1 MADYVKTKMQATLA
15 LLGAIFALK
24 PFLEDIKGIGFVY
37 LDVSITLVHALS
49 VMAVL
54 LVVAIHCYALDMIR
68 ERPFSL
74 VERLGNSSFAFA
86 VLVLPI
92 FGSGYGLTGLSAA
105 LAEQYQIPHLAW
117 SGPAAAITVLAGW
130 LLLAV
135 LLRRRLSRQGQQAEF
150 QRLVTAETAALQRA
164 QEMFH
169 HEHYDLSVIELWRA
183 IEARLRR
190 SLLVKS
196 LRGPFDDW
204 NSLREAAHE
213 AGVLSKVPLATLDE
227 LRRHW
232 EVAVGVEPLPRQAAE
247 SALVSTRRV
256 LSMIPQ

>member
-24 PFLEDIKGIGFVY
+24 PFLDEIQGIGFVY
-37 LDVSITLVHALS
+37 LDISITLVHALS
-49 VMAVL
+49 VMALL

-74 VERLGNSSFAFA
+74 VERLGNSSFALA
-86 VLVLPI
+86 VLMLPL
-92 FGSGYGLTGLSAA
+92 FGATLGITRLSAA
-105 LAEQYQIPHLAW
+105 LAESYQIPHLAW
-117 SGPAAAITVLAGW
+117 SGPATAIGLVTVW
-130 LLLAV
+130 LLLAI
-135 LLRRRLSRQGQQAEF
+135 LLRQRLTRQGQQAEF
-150 QRLVTAETAALQRA
+150 QRLVTAETAALRRA
-164 QEMFH
+164 QEMFE

-196 LRGPFDDW
+196 VRGPFDDW
-204 NSLREAAHE
+204 SSLREAAHT
-213 AGVLSKVPLATLDE
+213 AGLLTKVPLAILDE

-247 SALVSTRRV
+247 AALVSARRV
-256 LSMIPQ
+256 LSMIPH